1 MDQVTQLLQIFQII
15 HVIHLFKSWNFWY
28 SADDSAFS
36 SQLLN
41 LRYLTEID
49 VCFVNFDQI
58 EASNAE
64 IKTLDQSGTQ

>member
-1 MDQVTQLLQIFQII
+1 MDQLTQLLQIFQII
-15 HVIHLFKSWNFWY
+15 HFIHLFNSWNFWY

-41 LRYLTEID
+41 FRDLTEID
-49 VCFVNFDQI
+49 VCLVNFDQI

-64 IKTLDQSGTQ
+64 MKTLDQSGTQ